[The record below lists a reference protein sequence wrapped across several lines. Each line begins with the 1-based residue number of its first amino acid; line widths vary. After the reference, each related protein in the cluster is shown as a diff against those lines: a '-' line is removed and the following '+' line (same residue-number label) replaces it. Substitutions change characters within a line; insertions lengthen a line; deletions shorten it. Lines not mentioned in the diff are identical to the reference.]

1 MPLHWKIAPL
11 EQMVGCVSEGV
22 VTKDELMSY
31 FKAIEE
37 AGAAH
42 YRKML
47 DASRAML
54 NNLAEKPSLAEQ
66 ISKVG
71 VPPPAPPMMY
81 PVVRQPHFDEG
92 EDMHMND
99 DGASFEGFDDDEE
112 DS

>member
-1 MPLHWKIAPL
+1 
-11 EQMVGCVSEGV
+11 
-22 VTKDELMSY
+22 
-31 FKAIEE
+31 
-37 AGAAH
+37 
-42 YRKML
+42 ML

-99 DGASFEGFDDDEE
+99 DGASFEGFDDE
-112 DS
+112 SQYGSRPGSGAQSPRSQ